1 MIDTKQLIKAGEE
14 KMTFAIEYLD
24 EQLSHI
30 RAGKQEDKDCDTEI
44 ENEQEEH
51 HAKTVDDLWN
61 GKVVI
66 VVILNLCFDNIF
78 PCFPL
83 FV

>member
-1 MIDTKQLIKAGEE
+1 MYKRQ
-14 KMTFAIEYLD
+14 
-24 EQLSHI
+24 
-30 RAGKQEDKDCDTEI
+30 DCDTEI

-66 VVILNLCFDNIF
+66 VVILNLCFYNILDVYKRQGF
-78 PCFPL
+78 HK
-83 FV
+83 FVW

>member
-1 MIDTKQLIKAGEE
+1 MAYMIK
-14 KMTFAIEYLD
+14 EYLGK
-24 EQLSHI
+24 QHHAS
-30 RAGKQEDKDCDTEI
+30 KQEDKYCDTEI

-66 VVILNLCFDNIF
+66 VVILNLCFHNIF
-78 PCFPL
+78 PCFPI